1 MTLIQESAGVAGVC
15 ARMRREPFI
24 TVDTEFMRD
33 RTYWPQLCLVQLGG
47 ENEAVAIDPLA
58 PDIDLSPLVD
68 LLLDRQVIKVLHAC
82 RQDMEIFYHLCG
94 KDLPRP
100 IFDTQVAAM
109 VCGFG
114 EEVGYETLV
123 NKLAK
128 AKLDKSSRFTD
139 WSKRPLSARQIAYAL
154 GDVTHLRLIFEKLAK
169 RIEREGRAGWVEE
182 ELDVYLDPGLYELAP
197 ADAWK
202 RLKFRSR
209 EPRFIGLVQAIAE
222 WRERRAQT
230 KNIPRNRVLRDDLI
244 MEIAANRPKSVE
256 QLRDLPRISLD
267 KESAADIV
275 AAVNSLL
282 KAPEEDLP
290 SLPPVETTPRGIG
303 PLTDLLKVLL
313 KLSAEESD
321 VAQRLIATSS
331 DLDALAQNDEADIA
345 ALKGWRR
352 RIFGERALALKHGRL
367 ALAADGNRIRI
378 LDLDSNPATKP

>member
-1 MTLIQESAGVAGVC
+1 
-15 ARMRREPFI
+15 
-24 TVDTEFMRD
+24 
-33 RTYWPQLCLVQLGG
+33 
-47 ENEAVAIDPLA
+47 
-58 PDIDLSPLVD
+58 
-68 LLLDRQVIKVLHAC
+68 
-82 RQDMEIFYHLCG
+82 
-94 KDLPRP
+94 
-100 IFDTQVAAM
+100 
-109 VCGFG
+109 
-114 EEVGYETLV
+114 
-123 NKLAK
+123 
-128 AKLDKSSRFTD
+128 
-139 WSKRPLSARQIAYAL
+139 
-154 GDVTHLRLIFEKLAK
+154 
-169 RIEREGRAGWVEE
+169 
-182 ELDVYLDPGLYELAP
+182 
-197 ADAWK
+197 